1 MARSSKTSHPSSTPA
16 GPAAPSTGVR
26 LVRAVRQLF
35 GAPVATRYQNA
46 PAVARR
52 VNVRVPAEDK
62 CGNSAWFK
70 AEGLCGQVVSAVAVD
85 WTPPGKAAPVTRFVY
100 DDDGEG
106 TAKFIDGA
114 GSDGMRGHREIP
126 GATIVEGTRTAEPEP
141 AAVADDDT
149 DDEAEA

>member
-16 GPAAPSTGVR
+16 GPAAPSTGGR
-26 LVRAVRQLF
+26 LVRAVRQMF
-35 GAPVATRYQNA
+35 GAPVTTRYQGA

-85 WTPPGKAAPVTRFVY
+85 YTPPGKAAPVTRFVY

-106 TAKFIDGA
+106 TAKFIDGGGA
-114 GSDGMRGHREIP
+114 DGMRGHREIP
-126 GATIVEGTRTAEPEP
+126 GATIVEGTREPEP
-141 AAVADDDT
+141 AAVADDT
-149 DDEAEA
+149 DDEAE

>member
-1 MARSSKTSHPSSTPA
+1 MARRSSGDSRSSSTPA
-16 GPAAPSTGVR
+16 GPAAPSTGGR
-26 LVRAVRQLF
+26 LVRAAREAF
-35 GAPVATRYQNA
+35 GLPHPTRFSGA

-70 AEGLCGQVVSAVAVD
+70 ADGLCGQVVSAIAID
-85 WTPPGKAAPVTRFVY
+85 YTPPGKLAPVTRFVY

-106 TAKFIDGA
+106 TAKFIKCGGDSA
-114 GSDGMRGHREIP
+114 MGHREIP
-126 GATIVEGTRTAEPEP
+126 GATIVDSGRAAEPEP
-141 AAVADDDT
+141 VGDARP

>member
-16 GPAAPSTGVR
+16 GPAAPSTGGR
-26 LVRAVRQLF
+26 LVRAAREVF
-35 GAPVATRYQNA
+35 GLPHPTRFSGA

-70 AEGLCGQVVSAVAVD
+70 AEGLCGRIVSAIAVD
-85 WTPPGKAAPVTRFVY
+85 YTPPGKLSPVTRFVY

-114 GSDGMRGHREIP
+114 GADGMRGHREIP
-126 GATIVEGTRTAEPEP
+126 GATIVEGAREPEP
-141 AAVADDDT
+141 VADDDTDDDT